1 MNKASLTNKPIRLL
15 IVDDHPFLRA
25 GLAAVISSQPDML
38 VVAEGANGNEGVEL
52 FGQHHP
58 DVTLMDLRMPVM
70 NGIEAIAKIRA
81 ATPDARVI
89 VLTTYDGDE
98 NIYRAFREGACGYLL
113 KEMDR
118 RVVLEAI
125 RAVHRGEQYVPR
137 EIDQRLTERLN
148 APSLTS
154 REIEVLK
161 LIAKGL
167 RNSEIAKSLVITEGT
182 VKIYVKKIL
191 YKLNVS
197 DRTEAATVGLQRG
210 IIHL

>member
-1 MNKASLTNKPIRLL
+1 MSKTTPTNKRIRLL

-25 GLAAVISSQPDML
+25 GLAAVISSQSDMH
-38 VVAEGANGNEGVEL
+38 VVAEGANGEEAVAL
-52 FGQHHP
+52 FARHHP
-58 DVTLMDLRMPVM
+58 DITLMDLRMPVM
-70 NGIEAIAKIRA
+70 SGIEAIAKIRA
-81 ATPDARVI
+81 ATPEARII

-98 NIYRAFREGACGYLL
+98 NIYRAFREGARGYLL

-125 RAVHRGEQYVPR
+125 RVVHRGEQYVPS
-137 EIDQRLTERLN
+137 EIDKRLTERLN

-154 REIEVLK
+154 REIEVLQF
-161 LIAKGL
+161 IAKGL
-167 RNSEIAKSLVITEGT
+167 RNSEIAKMLTITEGT

>member
-1 MNKASLTNKPIRLL
+1 
-15 IVDDHPFLRA
+15 
-25 GLAAVISSQPDML
+25 
-38 VVAEGANGNEGVEL
+38 
-52 FGQHHP
+52 
-58 DVTLMDLRMPVM
+58 MPVM
-70 NGIEAIAKIRA
+70 SGIEAIAKIRA
-81 ATPDARVI
+81 ATPEARII

-98 NIYRAFREGACGYLL
+98 NIYRAFREGARGYLL

-125 RAVHRGEQYVPR
+125 RVVHRGEQYVPS
-137 EIDQRLTERLN
+137 EIDKRLTERLN

-154 REIEVLK
+154 REIEVLQF
-161 LIAKGL
+161 IAKGL
-167 RNSEIAKSLVITEGT
+167 RNSEIAKMLTITEGT